1 MTILSD
7 SEIRAAC
14 ERPSKLPATAS
25 ADDYEMEKYQRV
37 AIEAVAAYMTS
48 KGDCATDD
56 IDICRAHGAGS
67 SCRRCWRE
75 YLEAR

>member
-1 MTILSD
+1 MILSPD
-7 SEIRAAC
+7 EIKRVV
-14 ERPSKLPATAS
+14 EQPSKLPQPAS

-75 YLEAR
+75 YLEARE